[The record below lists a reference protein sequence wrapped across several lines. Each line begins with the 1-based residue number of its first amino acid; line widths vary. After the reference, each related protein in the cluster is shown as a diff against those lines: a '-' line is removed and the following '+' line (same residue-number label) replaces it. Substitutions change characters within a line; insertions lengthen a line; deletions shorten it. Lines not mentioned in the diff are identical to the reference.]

1 VAVAAYALRTRV
13 GTREWRSTGTLLTKP
28 LACMFAQGVTD
39 HYQVLLDQGAA
50 VPGSPAEARLA
61 RLIHD
66 SGEVLTLPRPAPRL
80 RCRSG

>member
-1 VAVAAYALRTRV
+1 MGSGLRLRRVAAHAARTVAGWHGFDLWLRR
-13 GTREWRSTGTLLTKP
+13 W
-28 LACMFAQGVTD
+28 QGATD

-66 SGEVLTLPRPAPRL
+66 SGEVPLFIPPRCPP
-80 RCRSG
+80 